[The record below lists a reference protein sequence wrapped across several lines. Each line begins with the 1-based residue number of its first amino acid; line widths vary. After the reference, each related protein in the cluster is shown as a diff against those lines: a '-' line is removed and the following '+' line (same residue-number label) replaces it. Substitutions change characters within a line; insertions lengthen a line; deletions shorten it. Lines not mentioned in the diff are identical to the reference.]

1 MKTNDYKF
9 ISAAPVW
16 ECGTQHTMNRT
27 VAFVATV
34 EGKSTDCTLA
44 LAGASSFTVFVNGRF
59 LAHGPARCAHGFYR
73 VDEYALGEHLECEMN
88 TVEIRVSGYNI
99 NTFAYL
105 DQPSFLCA
113 EIVAGNT
120 VLACTGAPALNFTAY
135 GVDEKIMKVHRFSYQ
150 RPFTENYRLD
160 GGAFDYSHRAPL
172 TLEACPAKHFI
183 CRDMPYGE
191 YNVLAPKAVMGR
203 GTVTYSDKEKYF
215 ADRAIKNI
223 TEKYKGYYE
232 NELEFKSYV
241 EIGKM
246 DFSERT
252 PAAIDCDNVTLD
264 TDTYVDM
271 DMGANETG
279 IICAE
284 VEAHEDCELY
294 VTFDEVLMPD
304 GSVNCFRFDTS
315 NVVSLIMK
323 KGSYRIVS
331 AEPYVMRYLRIVAKG
346 GSVTLKSISLFEV
359 AFPKSLIKSRFSSD
373 DTVMKKIYD
382 AALRTFRAN
391 VVDVYMDCPSRERAG
406 WLCDSFFTSRVERV
420 LTGKST
426 VEKQYLANF
435 VMPGQHPALPDGML
449 PMCYPSDV
457 IGNEFIPNWAM
468 WYVLELGEYLARTGD
483 EAFIAEA
490 RERVYSLCN
499 YFASF
504 ENEFGLLEKLKGWIF
519 VEWSKCNELV
529 QDVSFPSNMMY
540 ARMLRCVAELYG
552 DKALADKAERIKET
566 VNAMAMTESG
576 FYCDNAVRAED
587 GKLHLSGDR
596 TETCQYYAF
605 FCDFA
610 TPETHKELWDR
621 LVTEFGYD
629 RANTGKYPEIYPAA
643 PFIGNYLRLDLLH
656 RYGYYEKLYGDI
668 RGYFEYMADRT
679 GTLWEH
685 ARVDAYGSCSCNH
698 GFASHVIYWMKTL
711 GVVE

>member
-9 ISAAPVW
+9 VKASPVW
-16 ECGTQHTMNRT
+16 ERGTQYAMNRT
-27 VAFVATV
+27 VAFVSTV
-34 EGKSTDCTLA
+34 SGKNTDCTLA
-44 LAGASSFTVFVNGRF
+44 LAGSTSFTVFVNGNF
-59 LAHGPARCAHGFYR
+59 VAHGPARCAHGFYR
-73 VDEYALGEHLECEMN
+73 VDEYALSKYLDLDVN
-88 TVEIRVSGYNI
+88 TVEIRVSGYNV

-113 EIVAGNT
+113 EIVLGT
-120 VLACTGAPALNFTAY
+120 DVMACTGTPALNFVAY
-135 GVDEKIMKVHRFSYQ
+135 GVDEKITKVHRFSYQ

-160 GGAFDYSHRAPL
+160 GKSFDYTDRTPL
-172 TLEACPAKHFI
+172 DIEACGDKHFI

-191 YNVLAPKAVMGR
+191 YDILSPKTVMGKGR
-203 GTVTYSDKEKYF
+203 VDYSEKEKYF
-215 ADRAIKNI
+215 ADRAITTI
-223 TEKYKGYYE
+223 TDKYKGYYE
-232 NELEFKSYV
+232 KELEFRSYV
-241 EIGKM
+241 EVGKM
-246 DFSERT
+246 DFSDRT
-252 PAAIDCDNVTLD
+252 PAEMSYNNIEIDA
-264 TDTYVDM
+264 DTYVDV

-279 IICAE
+279 LISVE
-284 VEAHEDCELY
+284 VEAHDDCELY
-294 VTFDEVLMPD
+294 LTFDEVLMPD
-304 GSVNCFRFDTS
+304 GSINCFRFDTS
-315 NVVSLIMK
+315 NVVTLLMK
-323 KGSYRIVS
+323 KGSYRLVS

-346 GSVTLKSISLFEV
+346 GRVTLKKFSLIEV
-359 AFPKSLIKSRFSSD
+359 AFPKSLINSRFVSD
-373 DTVMKKIYD
+373 DEVMKKIYD

-406 WLCDSFFTSRVERV
+406 WLCDSFFTSRVERL
-420 LTGKST
+420 LTGASA

-435 VMPGQHPALPDGML
+435 IIPGQHPALPEGML

-457 IGNEFIPNWAM
+457 IDGAFIPNWAM
-468 WYVLELGEYLARTGD
+468 WYVLELGEYLERTGD
-483 EAFIAEA
+483 VEFIEGV
-490 RERVYSLCN
+490 RERVYALCN
-499 YFASF
+499 YFKSF

-519 VEWSKCNELV
+519 VEWSKCNYLV

-540 ARMLRCVAELYG
+540 ARMLRCVADLYG
-552 DKALADKAERIKET
+552 DTSLADKAQKIKET
-566 VNAMAMTESG
+566 VNEMAMTESG
-576 FYCDNAVRAED
+576 FYCDNAVRDEN
-587 GKLHLSGDR
+587 GKLVLSGER

-610 TPETHKELWDR
+610 TPETHPELWDR
-621 LVTEFGYD
+621 LVNEFGYD
-629 RANTGKYPEIYPAA
+629 REKTGKYPEIYPAA

-685 ARVDAYGSCSCNH
+685 AGVQASCNH

>member
-1 MKTNDYKF
+1 MKTNDYTF
-9 ISAAPVW
+9 IKASPIW
-16 ECGTQHTMNRT
+16 ERGTQHAMNRA

-34 EGKSTDCTLA
+34 NGKNADCTLA
-44 LAGASSFTVFVNGRF
+44 LAGSCSFTVFINGKF

-73 VDEYALGEHLECEMN
+73 VDEYALGKHLDRDVN

-113 EIVAGNT
+113 EIVSGT
-120 VLACTGAPALNFTAY
+120 DVIACTGTPALNFVAY
-135 GVDEKIMKVHRFSYQ
+135 SIDEKITKVHRFSYQ

-160 GGAFDYSHRAPL
+160 RGAFDYSNRTPL
-172 TLEACPAKHFI
+172 DIEACGEKHFI

-191 YNVLAPKAVMGR
+191 YDVLSPTVVMGK
-203 GTVTYSDKEKYF
+203 GKVTYSDKEKYF
-215 ADRAIKNI
+215 ADRAITKI
-223 TEKYKGYYE
+223 SDKYKGYRE
-232 NELEFKSYV
+232 NELEFKSYLEV
-241 EIGKM
+241 GKM
-246 DFSERT
+246 DFSDRVPT
-252 PAAIDCDNVTLD
+252 DVPYDNIEMD
-264 TDTYVDM
+264 ADTYVDL

-279 IICAE
+279 LICIE
-284 VEAHEDCELY
+284 VDAHDDCELY

-304 GSVNCFRFDTS
+304 GSINCFRFDTS
-315 NVVSLIMK
+315 NVVTLLMK
-323 KGSYRIVS
+323 KGSYRFVS

-346 GSVTLKSISLFEV
+346 GKLTLKKFSLIEV
-359 AFPKSLIKSRFSSD
+359 AFPKSLIKSRFVSD

-382 AALRTFRAN
+382 SAMRTFRAN

-420 LTGKST
+420 LTGASV

-435 VMPGQHPALPDGML
+435 IIPGQHPDLPDGML

-457 IGNEFIPNWAM
+457 IGGEFIPNWAM
-468 WYVLELGEYLARTGD
+468 WYVLELSEYLERTGD
-483 EAFIAEA
+483 VEFIEGV
-490 RERVYSLCN
+490 RERVYALCN
-499 YFASF
+499 YFKGF
-504 ENEFGLLEKLKGWIF
+504 ENELGLLEGLKGWIF
-519 VEWSKCNELV
+519 VEWSKCNSLV

-540 ARMLRCVAELYG
+540 AHMLRCVAGLYG
-552 DKALADKAERIKET
+552 DKALADKADKIKKT
-566 VNAMAMTESG
+566 VNEIAMTESG
-576 FYCDNAVRAED
+576 FYCDNAVRDGE
-587 GKLHLSGDR
+587 GKLVLSGER

-621 LVTEFGYD
+621 LVYEFGYD
-629 RANTGKYPEIYPAA
+629 REKTGKYPEIYPAA
-643 PFIGNYLRLDLLH
+643 PFVGNYLRLDLLH
-656 RYGYYEKLYGDI
+656 RYGYFNKLYGDI

-698 GFASHVIYWMKTL
+698 GFASHVIYWMNTL
-711 GVVE
+711 GLVE